1 MDWKKEY
8 RVSDVFRRGRER
20 PDGPGAPGPDR
31 LAGESRPEEPGLV
44 SEPPGWALFADV
56 PVPTPPDPT
65 SWAIFADVP
74 GATPSRVPAP
84 EPEPEPAVAH
94 GTGEP
99 VAEPSVSAA
108 QPSVWKKEIRVSSL
122 FSRSKQRD
130 VVPGPGAGD
139 GAAGGVPELRSVA
152 DPAPQVDAA
161 AGMSEL
167 EIPGVSFPEPPGAA
181 AEPEPGDRLESRS
194 EGSAPDAVSSPD
206 DLETEAPVSV
216 EVEHEILEPAS
227 AAASAWKKEYRVS
240 DLFRRGK
247 VPGDQEPPAAPAA
260 VSQPEVE
267 AATESPGSMWKKEI
281 RLGGKRRGVARA
293 GQPDRRAPQRR
304 RDRSAEPRSKRGDA
318 RGARPGSRL
327 PDVPLARAI
336 NLLPREDEKT
346 RSARLSLPGVA
357 VGLVGVLVV
366 GGLAFFTVYE
376 RARLT
381 ERQGDLEDLQAQA
394 AAIETPEDVGEP
406 DSGAELTGEALGRV
420 SALTGALGE
429 RVAWDR
435 LLREISLTLPDDVWL
450 ESLSTTQAGGT
461 TDPAT
466 GLTQPGAGVPTLSIT
481 GYAVTQAGVA
491 QLMARL
497 AVIPQLSG
505 VQLQS
510 STVVELGG
518 ENVLQFTVVATLAPS
533 PGVVS

>member
-1 MDWKKEY
+1 M
-8 RVSDVFRRGRER
+8 
-20 PDGPGAPGPDR
+20 
-31 LAGESRPEEPGLV
+31 
-44 SEPPGWALFADV
+44 
-56 PVPTPPDPT
+56 
-65 SWAIFADVP
+65 
-74 GATPSRVPAP
+74 
-84 EPEPEPAVAH
+84 
-94 GTGEP
+94 
-99 VAEPSVSAA
+99 AEPSVSAA

-139 GAAGGVPELRSVA
+139 GAAGGVPEPRSVA
-152 DPAPQVDAA
+152 DPAPQVDPA
-161 AGMSEL
+161 AGMSER
-167 EIPGVSFPEPPGAA
+167 EIPVVSFPEPPEAA
-181 AEPEPGDRLESRS
+181 AEPEPDDRLESWS
-194 EGSAPDAVSSPD
+194 DEPTLDADSPPD
-206 DLETEAPVSV
+206 DLEAERPAAPPVEAEAPVSV
-216 EVEHEILEPAS
+216 EVEHEILEPAP

-247 VPGDQEPPAAPAA
+247 VSGDQEPQAPPPA
-260 VSQPEVE
+260 VSQPEAE
-267 AATESPGSMWKKEI
+267 AAAESPGSMWKKEI
-281 RLGGKRRGVARA
+281 RLGGKRRAEARA
-293 GQPDRRAPQRR
+293 GQPDRRAPKRR

-318 RGARPGSRL
+318 RGARPGGGL

-336 NLLPREDEKT
+336 NLLPREAEKT

-376 RARLT
+376 RAQLT

-518 ENVLQFTVVATLAPS
+518 ENVLQFTIVATLAQS
-533 PGVVS
+533 QGVVS